1 MAQKHQAQSDLRWFG
16 KSDIAT
22 RMKKR
27 ELYWHVGF
35 DDGTVEYFWAAQ
47 RVSREE
53 YLVYSGKDDPAA
65 PSATPKKPEVV
76 PVLTAKRRSG
86 A

>member
-1 MAQKHQAQSDLRWFG
+1 
-16 KSDIAT
+16 
-22 RMKKR
+22 MKKR

-65 PSATPKKPEVV
+65 PSATSKKP
-76 PVLTAKRRSG
+76 K
-86 A
+86 